1 MRFHAIPFVYARYL
15 QFMYPKHSQWYKYLI
30 YIYIGK
36 KNTTIPVTSGDSDH
50 FLHQRRFKKWS
61 IHLLFIKVYP
71 ENGTGRLVTFIP
83 SLVPFTINRAG
94 RNVVKAR
101 PVAETPA
108 MDGKEGNMGR
118 NVIIFYSIILYYIIY
133 YIILYIIFYYI
144 ILYYI
149 LY

>member
-1 MRFHAIPFVYARYL
+1 M
-15 QFMYPKHSQWYKYLI
+15 
-30 YIYIGK
+30 
-36 KNTTIPVTSGDSDH
+36 
-50 FLHQRRFKKWS
+50 
-61 IHLLFIKVYP
+61 
-71 ENGTGRLVTFIP
+71 TFIP

-118 NVIIFYSIILYYIIY
+118 NVIIFYSIILYYILYYYYILLY
-133 YIILYIIFYYI
+133 YIILYYYIKLYIILYIIIYYI

-149 LY
+149 ILYYIDMIITNIQ

>member
-1 MRFHAIPFVYARYL
+1 
-15 QFMYPKHSQWYKYLI
+15 
-30 YIYIGK
+30 
-36 KNTTIPVTSGDSDH
+36 
-50 FLHQRRFKKWS
+50 
-61 IHLLFIKVYP
+61 
-71 ENGTGRLVTFIP
+71 VTFIP

-133 YIILYIIFYYI
+133 IERYVHTVYAYSICISCF
-144 ILYYI
+144 
-149 LY
+149 